1 MSDVGTELAAMVT
14 DSVADLAK
22 AIFHKFAS
30 EQRFLT
36 YAKEY
41 IDYAATHPDDFGACE
56 SAADEFAHWVLDDL
70 AEFRPS
76 LLKQAEFSDYIDHLL
91 YLAEFGKNE

>member
-1 MSDVGTELAAMVT
+1 MVT

-56 SAADEFAHWVLDDL
+56 SAADDVADASSDGALGLAARESERLEFLN
-70 AEFRPS
+70 
-76 LLKQAEFSDYIDHLL
+76 
-91 YLAEFGKNE
+91 NEAFQGLCG